1 MNLCTAF
8 SQKAKDSLALLSLA
22 AFNLCFIA
30 NQESTIDRKVSI
42 FFNGKTNI
50 CAIIMDHF

>member
-1 MNLCTAF
+1 MNLCTVF

-42 FFNGKTNI
+42 FLMEKLIF
-50 CAIIMDHF
+50 AL